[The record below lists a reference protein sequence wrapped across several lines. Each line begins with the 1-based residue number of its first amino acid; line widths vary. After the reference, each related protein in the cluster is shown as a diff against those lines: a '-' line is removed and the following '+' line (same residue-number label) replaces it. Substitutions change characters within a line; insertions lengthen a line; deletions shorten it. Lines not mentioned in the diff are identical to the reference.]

1 MPKIDVLSPNRYF
14 FNVDAVYEK
23 LSGILGDRVKR
34 EDYVRQSYTGDVCW
48 LSLYTVFKK
57 LKAHMPDI
65 VAFPRN
71 TKEVSEILKIANE
84 FRVPV
89 VPWGGGSGTQGGT
102 IPLFGGIIVD
112 LKLMDKIE
120 INEDAMTVTSESG
133 VIAYELESKLNERGL
148 TIGHYPAS
156 MYSATVGGMLAARS
170 AGVASTKYGKIE
182 DMVLG
187 IEVVLPDGTIL
198 DTGVKPRYT
207 GAVGPDLV
215 QLFVGSEGTLGII
228 TRATLQVHPLPES
241 RIFSAFSFKTLDDG
255 YKAVVEIL
263 KKVTPAVVR
272 LYDEEEVLKS
282 KFKTITPPKE
292 ARGALLLLM
301 FDGVKSV
308 AENEEK
314 ISHKICLEHGG
325 TCLGDEPAKKW
336 WEKRYHHYF
345 PPLSPS
351 SNLPMIYGTI
361 DVSATFD
368 RLLKI
373 YRLIKEEL
381 YQKYSKY
388 ELQTAGHFSHWSKS
402 GGMIYLRFYLL
413 NPPEDPEKAIALHD
427 DVYETAIKITVS
439 LGGIINDHHGVGL
452 KLSKFMKLQ
461 YGEAGMDVLMRVKEA
476 LDPKWI
482 MNPGKLGL

>member
-1 MPKIDVLSPNRYF
+1 MPKMEMLSPDRYNF
-14 FNVDAVYEK
+14 DADSLYEQ
-23 LSGILGDRVKR
+23 LSNILGDRATR
-34 EDYVRQSYTGDVCW
+34 EDYVRKSYTGDVCW
-48 LSLYTVFKK
+48 LSLYTIFKQ
-57 LKAHMPDI
+57 LEAPVPNI
-65 VAFPRN
+65 VTFP
-71 TKEVSEILKIANE
+71 KDAEEVSKILRIANE
-84 FRVPV
+84 FKVPV
-89 VPWGGGSGTQGGT
+89 IPWGGGSGTQGGT

-133 VIAYELESKLNERGL
+133 VIAYELESELNKNGL
-148 TIGHYPAS
+148 TMGHYPAS
-156 MYSATVGGMLAARS
+156 MYSATIGGMLAARS

-187 IEVVLPDGTIL
+187 LEVVLPDGTIFN
-198 DTGVKPRYT
+198 TGAKPRYT

-228 TRATLQVHPLPES
+228 TKAILQVHPLPEEMA
-241 RIFSAFSFKTLDDG
+241 FLAFSFRTLEEG
-255 YKAVVEIL
+255 YNAVVKIL
-263 KKVTPAVVR
+263 KKVTPAVIR
-272 LYDEEEVLKS
+272 LYDEEEVMKS

-292 ARGALLLLM
+292 ARGALLLLI
-301 FDGVKSV
+301 FDGPRVIV
-308 AENEEK
+308 ENEER
-314 ISHKICLEHGG
+314 IAREICLEHGG
-325 TCLGDEPAKKW
+325 TCLGDEPARKW

-368 RLLKI
+368 NLLKI
-373 YRLIKEEL
+373 YRLLKEEL
-381 YQKYSKY
+381 YRKYSKY

-413 NPPEDPEKAIALHD
+413 NPPEDPEQAIALHD
-427 DVYETAIKITVS
+427 EVYETGIKVTAS
-439 LGGIINDHHGVGL
+439 LGGVINDHHGIGL

-461 YGEAGMDVLMRVKEA
+461 YGEAGMEVLRRIKEA
-476 LDPKWI
+476 LDPNWI